1 MTRRLLILLLLMA
14 PAVAAQE
21 PDAELLQRIRT
32 IQAIDNHP
40 HLPGLVSPGEKAH
53 DYDALPSGPLEPH
66 NTAASSPSG
75 DSPRFG
81 SCAWMRE
88 PNLTH

>member
-1 MTRRLLILLLLMA
+1 MMRRLLILLLLMG
-14 PAVAAQE
+14 PAVVAQE

-40 HLPGLVSPGEKAH
+40 HLPRLVSPGEKAH